1 MAETSFCPLSVDL
14 LSYKRDKYMNVEDYI
29 FPAYENVIRSL
40 FDASIQAFVY
50 RGTSEEHEGAFGEL
64 VGKPIDMKREDIL
77 IPHKG
82 KYRFDKTKECI
93 TGHEYLWHARSY
105 KRGSIVLILPNDFDF
120 SAVFTYCYS
129 PSFDETPHM
138 GQSPGAIKYY
148 AEKQK
153 IIILQLFLVRPTVLR
168 LWEYMPPMK

>member
-1 MAETSFCPLSVDL
+1 
-14 LSYKRDKYMNVEDYI
+14 MNVEDYT
-29 FPAYENVIRSL
+29 FPAYENVIRPL

-64 VGKPIDMKREDIL
+64 VGKPIDMKQEDIL
-77 IPHKG
+77 IPYKG

-93 TGHEYLWHARSY
+93 SGHEYIWHARSY

-138 GQSPGAIKYY
+138 GQSPGAVKLCRETKDNHIAVIFSASNGIENMGIY
-148 AEKQK
+148 ASDETINK
-153 IIILQLFLVRPTVLR
+153 IADLAESLCDELKDMTL
-168 LWEYMPPMK
+168 